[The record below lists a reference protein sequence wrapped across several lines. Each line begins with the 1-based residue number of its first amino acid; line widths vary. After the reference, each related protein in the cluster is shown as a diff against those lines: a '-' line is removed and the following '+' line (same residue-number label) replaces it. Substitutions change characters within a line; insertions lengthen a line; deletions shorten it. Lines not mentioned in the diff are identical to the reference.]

1 MTTGCTCP
9 TCPNGI
15 TSKKDQP
22 CRDCQIDA
30 MPAGPRKAL
39 AVFVRDHIDG
49 HIPACRCLRTDKEI
63 GQ

>member
-15 TSKKDQP
+15 TSKKDEP

-30 MPAGPRKAL
+30 MPGGVRKVMAT
-39 AVFVRDHIDG
+39 FVRDHIDG
-49 HIPACRCLRTDKEI
+49 PSRHQMFAKDKEI